1 MHTSK
6 FIARILGPSL
16 IAIGLSQV
24 VNSQT
29 LRTLVEQFLQ
39 SYALI
44 FLAGIITLVAGL
56 AIVNLHNLWVNDW
69 RVAITIFGWLAVIGG
84 FVRVVLPQQTAIIG
98 TAIFGVPN
106 ITLFSGAVTIVI
118 GVWLTVMGY
127 RTERVAPARPA
138 AAKKRGRRK

>member
-56 AIVNLHNLWVNDW
+56 AIVNVHNLWVNDW
-69 RVAITIFGWLAVIGG
+69 RVAITIFGWLGVIGG
-84 FVRVVLPQQTAIIG
+84 FVRVVLPQQTAVIG

-127 RTERVAPARPA
+127 RTERAAPARSTA
-138 AAKKRGRRK
+138 VKKRKRRP